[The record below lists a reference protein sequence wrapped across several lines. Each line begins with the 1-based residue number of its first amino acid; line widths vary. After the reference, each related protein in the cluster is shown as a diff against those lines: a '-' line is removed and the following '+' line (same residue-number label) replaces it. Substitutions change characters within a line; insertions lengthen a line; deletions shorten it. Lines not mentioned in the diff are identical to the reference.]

1 MVFVNSGILYGPKA
15 VFPCCHIT
23 TSHYHH
29 VCGITQ
35 EHWKHTVK
43 DLEEWVDAF
52 LSIFHR
58 GVSKMWSV
66 LSFIMLYCSCRL
78 LAHSLPYFKFDNWE
92 NFVLH
97 LIIIIKSEIWPIT
110 HCLGF
115 TLYVLLYS
123 YWCVACLD
131 CFVSHFCLSVVFT
144 PNLDLCHLHTVLSP
158 VLGTLL
164 MSDA

>member
-1 MVFVNSGILYGPKA
+1 MVGSFYIHNNIHDCAAYGVCQNRDTLWPFKA

-23 TSHYHH
+23 TYHYHH

-35 EHWKHTVK
+35 KHWKHTVK

-52 LSIFHR
+52 MSIFHR

-78 LAHSLPYFKFDNWE
+78 LAHSVPYFKFDNWE

-115 TLYVLLYS
+115 
-123 YWCVACLD
+123 
-131 CFVSHFCLSVVFT
+131 SHKTMVCAVCISLFL
-144 PNLDLCHLHTVLSP
+144 
-158 VLGTLL
+158 
-164 MSDA
+164 